1 MKVMSKSWLIGFTEA
16 EGSFYIVKKGEKRL
30 VHAFEINQKL
40 DEIVLISIKHLLHI
54 KTQVKLKN
62 TKYYSLCTTNS
73 RAIENIISFYKNS
86 MKGIKSLEYK
96 IWARSYVKYKGNFLA
111 LDRIRNQIRN
121 MKTKYQSLEFLEKK

>member
-1 MKVMSKSWLIGFTEA
+1 MSKSWLIGFTEA
-16 EGSFYIVKKGEKRL
+16 EGSFYLVKKSENRI

-54 KTQVKLKN
+54 NTQVKFKN
-62 TKYYSLCTTNS
+62 KGYFSLCTTNS

-86 MKGIKSLEYK
+86 MKSMKSLEYR

-111 LDRIRNQIRN
+111 LENIRNKTRL
-121 MKTKYQSLEFLEKK
+121 MKTKYQSLESLEKNII